1 MKGSAK
7 MEINILGHSCSYEL
21 YGEGA
26 PMTLLHSVGL
36 STREGWREQI
46 PFLAK
51 TQRVL
56 SYDFRGLGRS
66 TRGDGPLG
74 VDAFVDDLKALLDH
88 LNHKPGVL
96 MSVSLGG
103 FVAQTFALTYPEDVK
118 ALILTSTTCR
128 INPDNEERRQERNRR
143 IRAEGMACA
152 VDYQIK
158 SHFPDSFL
166 AAHPGIEPWYREHY
180 VANDPENYI
189 EIMQDLGR
197 FNVCD
202 ELRRIACPTLIV
214 AGGADATSVAGKA
227 PLESAHMLQA
237 SIPNAEMEIIPE
249 ANHYPQIDSSQDF
262 NARIG
267 RFLAKVDAR
276 PQRI

>member
-1 MKGSAK
+1 

-51 TQRVL
+51 THRVL

-96 MSVSLGG
+96 MGVSLGG

-166 AAHPGIEPWYREHY
+166 AANPGIEPWYREHY

-202 ELRRIACPTLIV
+202 ELRRIACPTLLCLGRNSWASNPAKDGRMAHFRDAHLVEFDDAGHWLHHDQFDRFVAELRTFLQPAAAPSAV
-214 AGGADATSVAGKA
+214 AGV
-227 PLESAHMLQA
+227 
-237 SIPNAEMEIIPE
+237 
-249 ANHYPQIDSSQDF
+249 
-262 NARIG
+262 
-267 RFLAKVDAR
+267 R
-276 PQRI
+276 P

>member
-1 MKGSAK
+1 MH
-7 MEINILGHSCSYEL
+7 INVRGHSCSYEL

-26 PMTLLHSVGL
+26 PITLLHSVGL

-46 PFLAK
+46 PFLEK
-51 TQRVL
+51 THRVL
-56 SYDFRGLGRS
+56 SYDFRGLGQS
-66 TRGDGPLG
+66 TRGDGPLS
-74 VDAFVDDLKALLDH
+74 VDVFVADLKGLLDH
-88 LNHKPGVL
+88 LNHKPTVL
-96 MSVSLGG
+96 MGVSLGG
-103 FVAQTFALTYPEDVK
+103 FVAQKFALAYPEDVK

-158 SHFPDSFL
+158 SHFPDAFL
-166 AAHPGIEPWYREHY
+166 AAHPGIEPWYRDHY
-180 VANDPENYI
+180 IANNPENYI

-197 FNVCD
+197 FDVCD
-202 ELRRIACPTLIV
+202 DLRRIACPTLIV

-237 SIPNAEMEIIPE
+237 KIPHAQLEIIPQ
-249 ANHYPQIDSSQDF
+249 ANHYPQIDSSPDF

-267 RFLAKVDAR
+267 RFLAKLETKS
-276 PQRI
+276 QRL